1 MDKTIKRRF
10 EEFLNGEQLK
20 KSQFHE
26 VVKVDMHCHDK
37 NSDRPSERL
46 GRLLGV
52 PETWLETDKLVE
64 KLKEK
69 DCMPFT
75 ITNHNNARSCWELMD
90 RGFDMVSGAEFTC
103 SLPNS
108 KVSIHVLTYG
118 FTPDQEVVLNNI
130 RGNLYKF
137 LTYCSEHDILT
148 VWAHP
153 LYFNVKQFSN
163 KVVMDLEHIATL
175 FTHFEVVNGQR
186 DSRQN
191 VITADWLKHMTP
203 ERIDYI
209 SSNYSVNIHDICK
222 NPYVNYF
229 VGGSDS
235 HMGIFAGSTGTY
247 VDIEPF
253 KHMYS
258 SRAKQILE
266 AIKIGKVAAY
276 GSYTEG
282 DKMMISF
289 LELFY
294 MIVKHL
300 EDPGLIR
307 LFLHQGSKSD
317 KMTAL
322 LISNGISELR
332 RHKFTLSFL
341 KYFHNALHGKG
352 PELWKQTFVKRSTRE
367 MIKEMEKVATY
378 SKSSIPDFVSQ
389 TKKSLKNINAELN
402 SRTFNYSTKNIIGKG
417 STINVKE
424 FELPAFLRNLVS
436 SDEAEEQDFN
446 VGEIFDKLSF
456 PILGSGI
463 ITSASF
469 ISDRVLHSNRK
480 YLDYFNELS
489 GGEKREER
497 VLWLT
502 DTFKDKNGV
511 AVSLNGYRNEIVE
524 HGVPVDFLVC
534 DDELEGGSNL
544 IVSKPIGSFELPF
557 YKNQK
562 VHIPNLLEIQ
572 EIFRR
577 GNYTRII
584 CSTELMMGVVG
595 IYLKECFNVKSHF
608 FMHTDWLNFTEK
620 NMDLSPKLLRQLTR
634 LLRLFYRKFDHLF
647 VLNRDHFDWLTGK
660 EMGID
665 PEKINIIKH
674 WISKKFRP
682 YGPLDVDNKIIKLIY
697 VGRLSREKGLMDIP
711 EVLEQLDDSR
721 IKYNMTFIGDGPL
734 KGALLTELPNANL
747 INWVEQ
753 DSLPKIY
760 SNADFL
766 LFPSKF
772 DTFGRVVLE
781 SMSCGCIPVAYNEKG
796 PKDIIED
803 SISGILATDAKEMG
817 SKIVE
822 AVKSRDKVREIKI
835 KGVERS
841 RQFTK
846 DVIFSEFCE
855 IISCSIEKTSEHS
868 YSLT

>member
-1 MDKTIKRRF
+1 MDDTIKNRF
-10 EEFLNGEQLK
+10 EKFLKADKLRS
-20 KSQFHE
+20 SQFKE

-46 GRLLGV
+46 GRILGV
-52 PETWLETDKLVE
+52 PETWLETDILID

-69 DCMPFT
+69 GCEPFT

-90 RGFDMVSGAEFTC
+90 KGYDMVSGAEFTC
-103 SLPNS
+103 TLPNS
-108 KVSIHVLTYG
+108 QISIHVLTYG
-118 FTPDQEVVLNNI
+118 FTPSQEVVLNSI

-137 LTYCSEHDILT
+137 LSYCTEYNILT

-153 LYFNVKQFSN
+153 LYFNVNKFSN

-175 FTHFEVVNGQR
+175 FTHFEVINGQR
-186 DSRQN
+186 DTRQN
-191 VITADWLKHMTP
+191 IITAEWLRNMTP
-203 ERIDYI
+203 ERVDYI
-209 SSNYSVNIHDICK
+209 SSHYSVNIHEICK

-235 HMGIFAGSTGTY
+235 HMGIFSGSTGTY

-258 SRAKQILE
+258 SKAKQILE
-266 AIKIGKVAAY
+266 SIKMGNVATY
-276 GSYTEG
+276 GSYTEA

-294 MIVKHL
+294 MIVKKMD
-300 EDPGLIR
+300 DPGLIR
-307 LFLHQGSKSD
+307 VLLHQGTKTE

-322 LISNGISELR
+322 LISNGIAELR

-352 PELWKQTFVKRSTRE
+352 PDFWKQTFVKKSTRE
-367 MIKEMEKVATY
+367 MIREMERVAVY
-378 SKSSIPDFVSQ
+378 SKTTTTEFVNQ
-389 TKKSLKNINAELN
+389 TKLSLKNIFIELN
-402 SRTFNYSTKNIIGKG
+402 SRAFNYSSKNIINK
-417 STINVKE
+417 SSSFRVKE

-436 SDEAEEQDFN
+436 SEEADDLDVN

-456 PILGSGI
+456 PILGSSI

-489 GGEKREER
+489 GGEKVKER

-511 AVSLNGYRNEIVE
+511 AVSLNGYRDEVIKK
-524 HGVPVDFLVC
+524 GIPVDFLVC
-534 DDELEGGSNL
+534 DDKLESSDNL
-544 IVSKPIGSFELPF
+544 IVTKPIGSIELPF

-562 VHIPNLLEIQ
+562 AHMPNILEIQ

-577 GNYTRII
+577 GEYTRII
-584 CSTELMMGVVG
+584 CSTELLMGLVG

-620 NMDLSPKLLRQLTR
+620 NMDLTPKFLRQLTR
-634 LLRLFYRKFDHLF
+634 LLRLFYKKFDKLY
-647 VLNRDHFDWLTGK
+647 VLNSDHHKWLSSK
-660 EMGID
+660 EMGIE
-665 PEKINIIKH
+665 PSKIKLMKH
-674 WISKKFRP
+674 WVSDKFRP
-682 YGPLDVDNKIIKLIY
+682 VDSIRPSEGVAKIIY
-697 VGRLSREKGLMDIP
+697 VGRLSREKGLLDIP
-711 EVLEQLDDSR
+711 VILNRLKESR
-721 IKYNMTFIGDGPL
+721 VPYSMTFIGDGPL
-734 KGALLTELPNANL
+734 RETLMNEIPSANF
-747 INWVEQ
+747 INWVDQ

-760 SNADFL
+760 SGADFL
-766 LFPSKF
+766 IFPSRF

-803 SISGILATDAKEMG
+803 GISGIVADEPTELADKMIQHIKSEDRSLFDMKLEALNR
-817 SKIVE
+817 SKLF
-822 AVKSRDKVREIKI
+822 S
-835 KGVERS
+835 
-841 RQFTK
+841 K
-846 DVIFSEFCE
+846 DHIFAEFCE
-855 IISCSIEKTSEHS
+855 SISFSLQVEKDSIAV
-868 YSLT
+868 